1 MAARQGLVHLAT
13 APRHRVAAHLRVA
26 LALTTVAKAA
36 MSSVVTKAEA
46 MPPALKVH
54 ATKDRVPKLAL
65 TTGATTALPVRLPPV
80 AIAAREAIAMSCHA
94 TSTP

>member
-1 MAARQGLVHLAT
+1 MQRLVHPAT
-13 APRHRVAAHLRVA
+13 APRHRVAAHRRVA
-26 LALTTVAKAA
+26 LALTTAAKAA
-36 MSSVVTKAEA
+36 MSSVVTKAEV

-54 ATKDRVPKLAL
+54 ATKDRVLKAVL
-65 TTGATTALPVRLPPV
+65 TTGATTARHVHQPPV